1 MNQPG
6 TTIPTLTDKLL
17 AIKEGHIGWI
27 VFNNPEKHNAVSME
41 MWQSVPM
48 AFEAFDRDP
57 DVRVVILKG
66 AGEKAFVSGADISQF
81 KERRSSPEAVKEY
94 NAASDKAGDAI
105 RSCPKPTIAMVR
117 GYCIGGGAATATNCD
132 MRIVSDD
139 AKFGVPAGKLGLGY
153 RYGGVKRLTD
163 LVGPQFTAEIFFT
176 ARQFTAQEALM
187 MGLVNRVVPVAE
199 LEKYVRDYAE
209 TISRNAPLTLA
220 SIKRSLI
227 EYGRDD
233 NERDLAACDA
243 MVNACFASDDYKEGQ
258 AAFMEKRKPV
268 FKGR

>member
-6 TTIPTLTDKLL
+6 TTITTLTDKLL

-27 VFNNPEKHNAVSME
+27 VFNNPDKHNAVSME

-48 AFEAFDRDP
+48 ALDAFIKDA

-81 KERRSSPEAVKEY
+81 KERRSSAEGIAEY
-94 NAASDKAGDAI
+94 NRTSDAAGEAL
-105 RSCPKPTIAMVR
+105 RNCPKPTIAMIR

-132 MRIVSDD
+132 MRIASDD

-153 RYGGVKRLTD
+153 RYAGVKRLTD

-176 ARQFTAQEALM
+176 ARQFTAQEALT
-187 MGLVNRVVPVAE
+187 MGLVNRVLPAAE

-209 TISRNAPLTLA
+209 TIARNAPLTLA
-220 SIKRSLI
+220 AVKRSLI
-227 EYGRDD
+227 EYGKDD
-233 NERDLAACDA
+233 DQRDLKACDD
-243 MVNACFASDDYKEGQ
+243 MVNACFASEDYKEGQ
-258 AAFMEKRKPV
+258 AAFMEKRKAV
-268 FKGR
+268 FKGK

>member
-27 VFNNPEKHNAVSME
+27 VFNNPDKLNAVSME

-48 AFEAFDRDP
+48 AFDAFNKDP
-57 DVRVVILKG
+57 DVRVIILKG
-66 AGEKAFVSGADISQF
+66 AGDRAFVSGADISQF
-81 KERRSSPEAVKEY
+81 KERRSSPEAVAEY
-94 NAASDKAGDAI
+94 NRISDKASEVI
-105 RSCPKPTIAMVR
+105 RACPKPTIAMVR
-117 GYCIGGGAATATNCD
+117 GYCIGGGTATATNCD
-132 MRIVSDD
+132 MRIVADD

-153 RYGGVKRLTD
+153 RYEGVKRLTD

-176 ARQFTAQEALM
+176 ARQFTAQEAFA
-187 MGLVNRVVPVAE
+187 MGLVNRVVPFAE
-199 LEKYVRDYAE
+199 LETYVRDYAE
-209 TISRNAPLTLA
+209 TIARNAPLTLA
-220 SIKRSLI
+220 AVKRSLI
-227 EYGRDD
+227 EYGKDDAQRDV
-233 NERDLAACDA
+233 AAVDT
-243 MVNACFASDDYKEGQ
+243 MVNACFASEDYKEGQ

>member
-6 TTIPTLTDKLL
+6 TTIPTLTEKLL

-27 VFNNPEKHNAVSME
+27 IFNNPDKHNAVSME

-48 AFEAFDRDP
+48 AFDAFNQDP

-81 KERRSSPEAVKEY
+81 KERRSSTEAVAQY
-94 NAASDKAGDAI
+94 NATSDSAAEAI

-132 MRIVSDD
+132 IRIVSDD

-153 RYGGVKRLTD
+153 RYPGVKRLTD

-176 ARQFTAQEALM
+176 ARQFNAQEALV

-199 LEKYVRDYAE
+199 LESTVREYAA
-209 TISRNAPLTLA
+209 TIARNAPLTLA
-220 SIKRSLI
+220 AVKRALI
-227 EYGRDD
+227 EYGKDD
-233 NERDLAACDA
+233 DKRDLALCDK
-243 MVNACFASDDYKEGQ
+243 MVNHCFTSEDYKEGQ
-258 AAFMEKRKPV
+258 TAFMEKRKPQ
-268 FKGR
+268 FKGI

>member
-6 TTIPTLTDKLL
+6 TTIPTVTDKLL

-27 VFNNPEKHNAVSME
+27 IFNNPEKHNAVSME

-48 AFEAFDRDP
+48 AFDAFNNDI

-81 KERRSSPEAVKEY
+81 KERRSSPEAVAEY
-94 NAASDKAGDAI
+94 NATADKAGDAI
-105 RSCPKPTIAMVR
+105 RNCPKPTIAMVR
-117 GYCIGGGAATATNCD
+117 GYCIGGGTATATNCD
-132 MRIVSDD
+132 MRIAADD

-153 RYGGVKRLTD
+153 RYPGVKRLTD

-176 ARQFTAQEALM
+176 ARQFNAQEALA
-187 MGLVNRVVPVAE
+187 MGLVNRVLPAAE
-199 LEKYVRDYAE
+199 LEKYVRDYAD
-209 TISRNAPLTLA
+209 TIGRNAPLTLA
-220 SIKRSLI
+220 AIKRSLI
-227 EYGRDD
+227 EYAKDD
-233 NERDLAACDA
+233 DQRDLAACDA

-258 AAFMEKRKPV
+258 TAFMEKRKPV
-268 FKGR
+268 FQGR